1 MTQTH
6 DKQKGADRKTQRTE
20 DAQRQARNR
29 RFVWIGGGVLG
40 LALLVGF
47 LFASPSPEGAATVEG
62 EASTDA
68 AAPAVEMVGFNGET
82 VALADFTGTAVVLN
96 FWASWC
102 PFCVA
107 EMPDFEDVSNA
118 HADQVAFIGVNLQD
132 DAGAADSLAIETGVT
147 YQLARDPQGVVYSA
161 FGGIGMPTTVFIDAE
176 GIVRDV
182 VTGQLSRADLEAKID
197 QHFDAGA

>member
-1 MTQTH
+1 MHHGIIIRINHTAGELI
-6 DKQKGADRKTQRTE
+6 K
-20 DAQRQARNR
+20 
-29 RFVWIGGGVLG
+29 RF
-40 LALLVGF
+40 
-47 LFASPSPEGAATVEG
+47 
-62 EASTDA
+62 
-68 AAPAVEMVGFNGET
+68 EMVGFNGET